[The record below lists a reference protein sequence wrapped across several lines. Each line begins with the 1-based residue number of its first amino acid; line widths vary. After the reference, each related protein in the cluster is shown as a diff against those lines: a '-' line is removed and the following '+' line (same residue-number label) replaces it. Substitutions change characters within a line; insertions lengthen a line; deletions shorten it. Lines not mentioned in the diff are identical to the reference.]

1 MVHADQILRPG
12 LQDSKRKKLFKIY
25 LLQPV
30 FVHIPTVDRRLQCM
44 QFKYSLAL
52 TCAIIFLPW
61 TARHIFP
68 QLNLPPTRIERALP
82 FEMFFGAKLLLQRLI
97 LNSNPNLKTG
107 GKRQQFWIGGHAVV
121 VLQFNPWESLFW
133 TPGHLS

>member
-1 MVHADQILRPG
+1 MVSYILPTVDCRLWCMQIKYSDLDCKTQRE
-12 LQDSKRKKLFKIY
+12 KKLFKIY

-61 TARHIFP
+61 TASNIFP

-82 FEMFFGAKLLLQRLI
+82 FEMFFGAKLLLQRATI
-97 LNSNPNLKTG
+97 L
-107 GKRQQFWIGGHAVV
+107 Q
-121 VLQFNPWESLFW
+121 
-133 TPGHLS
+133 